1 VCGAEEVGGG
11 DGVCGWE
18 GIWGEDGVMG
28 EGGISNGLRIKWLY
42 VCDWLSWEVFVLLV
56 LMLFAERRALQQSC
70 R

>member
-18 GIWGEDGVMG
+18 GIWGEDVEREEDGVMG

-42 VCDWLSWEVFVLLV
+42 MCDWLS
-56 LMLFAERRALQQSC
+56 
-70 R
+70 